1 MGKRQAVPSVPRES
15 ALHFDA
21 DTQGRSET
29 SPVYIHFALRKHIG
43 SVWIAPP
50 GPCFRRP
57 IAPRDRGIL
66 EGEMF
71 ERRNYY

>member
-71 ERRNYY
+71 ERRNYS